1 MGNES
6 NTKQAAWIALGSL
19 FSFAFGIV
27 SSMILSRYFDKV
39 EYGTYKQVLYVYN
52 SLLAVFT
59 LGLPKAFSYFLPRS
73 PLNEAKSLIRK
84 ITNLFFLLGGSL
96 SLLLFVFSDYIADFL
111 NNPEL
116 GMALKIFSPVPFLM
130 LPTMGLDGIL
140 ATYKETKFLAGYTII
155 TRLIMLFCVAIP
167 VVIFDLSCNKALI
180 GFNIGSLISCL
191 LALWLKY
198 YPIKSERNDLTSTTY
213 KDIFRFSLPLLFA
226 SIWGILINSTDQ
238 FFISKY
244 FGTKV
249 FAEFS
254 NGAMELPFVGMII
267 GACSTVLTPL
277 FTKQV
282 YEKADFKT
290 VIYPVWKSS
299 FEKSAMLIYPITIFC
314 LFDASLIM
322 SVMYGDA
329 YVVSGDFF
337 RIKLL
342 TYFVKIISFYS
353 ILVALGAVKFYSK
366 VFVFVFFFLV
376 PAEYFGIK
384 MWNNPL
390 VVTTIHVC
398 FTISQC
404 LLFLAYIARKFSV
417 TIWSLFPWESIV
429 KIVVSAL
436 IGLLLTNILKKNF
449 YMMMSYELYILIIDI
464 LVFCIVF
471 LLVSFF
477 FRISYLDVLKPLFRK

>member
-27 SSMILSRYFDKV
+27 SSMILSRYFDKI
-39 EYGTYKQVLYVYN
+39 EYGTYKQVLYVYS

-84 ITNLFFLLGGSL
+84 ITNIFFLLGGSL
-96 SLLLFVFSDYIADFL
+96 SFLLFVFSDYIADFL

-140 ATYKETKFLAGYTII
+140 ATYKETRFLAGYTII
-155 TRLIMLFCVAIP
+155 TRFIMLFCVAIP
-167 VVIFDLSCNKALI
+167 VVIFDLSCNEALI

-198 YPIKSERNDLTSTTY
+198 YPIKNERNDLTQTTY

-226 SIWGILINSTDQ
+226 SIWGVLINSTDQ

-290 VIYPVWKSS
+290 VIYPVWISS

-314 LFDASLIM
+314 LFDAMLIM

-329 YVVSGDFF
+329 YAVSGDFF

-342 TYFVKIISFYS
+342 TYFVKIISLDA
-353 ILVALGAVKFYSK
+353 IKFYSN
-366 VFVFVFFFLV
+366 VFMFVFLLLV
-376 PAEYFGIK
+376 PAEYISVVIS
-384 MWNNPL
+384 NNPL
-390 VVTTIHVC
+390 IVTITHVC
-398 FTISQC
+398 FTIAYS
-404 LLFLAYIARKFSV
+404 LFFLVYIAKRFSTPFWKLLPLKLMSKV
-417 TIWSLFPWESIV
+417 IIV
-429 KIVVSAL
+429 SCMAY
-436 IGLLLTNILKKNF
+436 GLTLLSKTFMYSNQMNLLK
-449 YMMMSYELYILIIDI
+449 LIIDLLLYGSSFVVLSI
-464 LVFCIVF
+464 LFKINYIGIF
-471 LLVSFF
+471 YS
-477 FRISYLDVLKPLFRK
+477 LKK

>member
-1 MGNES
+1 MKNES
-6 NTKQAAWIALGSL
+6 NTKQAAWIALGGL

-39 EYGTYKQVLYVYN
+39 EYGTYKQILYVYS

-96 SLLLFVFSDYIADFL
+96 SLLLFVFSDNIADFL

-116 GMALKIFSPVPFLM
+116 EMALKIFSPVPFLM

-140 ATYKETKFLAGYTII
+140 ATYKETKFLAVYTII
-155 TRLIMLFCVAIP
+155 TRFIMLFCVAIP
-167 VVIFDLSCNKALI
+167 VVLFDLSCNEALI

-198 YPIKSERNDLTSTTY
+198 YPIKNERNDLTSTTY

-226 SIWGILINSTDQ
+226 SIWGVLINSTDQ

-282 YEKADFKT
+282 YEKADFKK
-290 VIYPVWKSS
+290 VIYPVWISS

-314 LFDASLIM
+314 LFNATLIM

-329 YVVSGDFF
+329 YAVSGDFF

-353 ILVALGAVKFYSK
+353 ILVALGAIKFYSN
-366 VFVFVFFFLV
+366 VFMFVFLLLV
-376 PAEYFGIK
+376 PVEYISVVIC
-384 MWNNPL
+384 NNPL
-390 VVTTIHVC
+390 IVTITHVC
-398 FTISQC
+398 FTIAYS
-404 LLFLAYIARKFSV
+404 LFFLVYIAKRFSTPFWTLLPLKLMSKV
-417 TIWSLFPWESIV
+417 IIV
-429 KIVVSAL
+429 SSMAY
-436 IGLLLTNILKKNF
+436 GLTLLSKTFMYSNQMNLLK
-449 YMMMSYELYILIIDI
+449 LIIDLI
-464 LVFCIVF
+464 LYGLSFIILSI
-471 LLVSFF
+471 LLKINYIGIIRS
-477 FRISYLDVLKPLFRK
+477 LKR